1 MNKKR
6 NANKGKFVDDP
17 KMFLN
22 ALLCIFLAAAG
33 IMGTNSST
41 LPSAPLPASTSEVTD
56 TTSGNKT
63 EPPKI
68 KKAPGDKGF
77 RRGSSFSVKR
87 GR

>member
-33 IMGTNSST
+33 IMGTNSS
-41 LPSAPLPASTSEVTD
+41 APLPTPPPEVTD
-56 TTSGNKT
+56 TISGNKT

-68 KKAPGDKGF
+68 KKEPGDKGF
-77 RRGSSFSVKR
+77 RRGPSFSGKR